1 MIRIDYC
8 CARLVLLTTTI
19 EAQDDRLALVHIP
32 LDLYPYFLTPILQVL
47 FHEVPPVD
55 QSHAEGLKNGSRDGP
70 RHAQP
75 AFLNFSITPVECSI
89 MCPRQ
94 LANKYFAPM
103 IDNFVQNH
111 ASTQS
116 RLSISQDDFIAMQV
130 YGEGLEAGQ
139 RVLELTSPLAMAGIS
154 IFFVSTYFSDYIIV
168 PLRSKAQV
176 IEALE
181 KRGFQFEITTEAF
194 INHNQSQYSSYSS
207 PVSSRSASSLGSP
220 PATPPPSSLDEL
232 QGRTFASLRKNQ
244 IVPSVDRSLRLVQ
257 CAAHHPYSSDAS
269 SISILRTALTTAL
282 VVDRPRFLSL
292 TLTAADPAASLL
304 LEQRLL
310 PRFLNDGTSSAES
323 TDETSLLLG
332 SKEDILVPI
341 TLDLRKLPLEA
352 TGIVCG
358 VASRLA
364 DATHAAWD
372 ESAEASTIALSHSF
386 NGASSFESSLNRY
399 FSSSVDSGGPVRPP
413 AQNPA
418 HRTPNGDPLTLST
431 HHLQPDLDTSL
442 EAVEIS
448 FLSTARAGTILVGEH
463 ELHRAMD
470 ALEAESHE
478 PELPAGVL
486 EV

>member
-1 MIRIDYC
+1 MIRRPTGFGAY
-8 CARLVLLTTTI
+8 TI
-19 EAQDDRLALVHIP
+19 GSLPVFLDSDPTGP
-32 LDLYPYFLTPILQVL
+32 LPRGT
-47 FHEVPPVD
+47 PVD
-55 QSHAEGLKNGSRDGP
+55 QSHLEVLKNGSRDGLK
-70 RHAQP
+70 HAQP
-75 AFLNFSITPVECSI
+75 AFLNFSVTPVECSI

-154 IFFVSTYFSDYIIV
+154 IFFISTYFSDYIIV

-194 INHNQSQYSSYSS
+194 INHNQSQYNSYSS

-310 PRFLNDGTSSAES
+310 PRFLNDGTSSAEPA
-323 TDETSLLLG
+323 DETSLLLG

-372 ESAEASTIALSHSF
+372 ESTEASTIALPHSF

-463 ELHRAMD
+463 ELRRAMD

-478 PELPAGVL
+478 PDLPAGVL